1 MKRITITID
10 LTEEQVKKFNPPVND
25 HIARVV
31 GFELN
36 GKGIKMTS
44 IKCEDV

>member
-10 LTEEQVKKFNPPVND
+10 LTEDEVKKFNPPIND

-36 GKGIKMTS
+36 GKGITMTS
-44 IKCEDV
+44 IICEDV